1 MTGGGYNTGS
11 PESAKVAALLAGH
24 DGTAMR
30 VKETR

>member
-11 PESAKVAALLAGH
+11 PESVKVAALLAGH
-24 DGTAMR
+24 DTAMR